1 MTTPHT
7 GAQMSKKSRLVA
19 EPVGTPAERAPAR
32 RSRAKTLGVVTG
44 VAGAIGAAAVVKR
57 RRSAS

>member
-1 MTTPHT
+1 
-7 GAQMSKKSRLVA
+7 MSKKSRLVA
-19 EPVGTPAERAPAR
+19 EPAGAPVERTPSR